1 MNTAYPETA
10 RETAAHRTTHRVGVE
25 IAGERYT
32 IRGEAEPGYIAEVA
46 RLVDERMRELRETSA
61 TPVSRTRLAVLT
73 AINIA
78 DELMQERMQRPDMP
92 DEQMQ
97 AFAARARQLVTLLDE
112 GLIGDT
118 PCGDTPC
125 GDAPGL

>member
-1 MNTAYPETA
+1 MNATATKSNSRLNDSGAGP
-10 RETAAHRTTHRVGVE
+10 RTITRVGVE

-32 IRGEAEPGYIAEVA
+32 IRGEAEAGYIAEVA
-46 RLVDERMRELRETSA
+46 RTVDERMRELQESSGGS
-61 TPVSRTRLAVLT
+61 VSRARLAVLT

-92 DEQMQ
+92 DSQMQ
-97 AFAARARQLVTLLDE
+97 EFAARARQLVTLLDE

-118 PCGDTPC
+118 PD
-125 GDAPGL
+125 L